1 MSEQQPDLIKRAY
14 EAWKNRITQ
23 PNLQNEWDGFRA
35 GWKALEA
42 ENARLKAEIERQS
55 DHYASCLAAAAL
67 DATDTD
73 YDRFKRD
80 HPDML
85 KLAEEHLEETE
96 RLWEQIATIKEK
108 SVRRHRALREL
119 NRAIIV
125 TSQALQLAVNNGIKL
140 GNERQEWY
148 EKFVALEAE
157 NARLKAR
164 AERAEAVVEAL
175 RLAFSASICMF
186 REPMPIHVYEV
197 PGPEWDRVILR
208 VADVD
213 SLDAYEKGK

>member
-1 MSEQQPDLIKRAY
+1 MLREA
-14 EAWKNRITQ
+14 EAWERVKR
-23 PNLQNEWDGFRA
+23 
-35 GWKALEA
+35 LEA

-157 NARLKAR
+157 NARLKA
-164 AERAEAVVEAL
+164 VVEAL

-213 SLDAYEKGK
+213 SLNACEKGEPKAGEGGE